1 MDIPS
6 REHTFYFKDKGE
18 RTRKTF
24 EGSFTVRAL
33 LTQQE
38 IVDVGMLMDQY
49 NRGSKT
55 LAQGVSL
62 LNRAFAELDV
72 RIIKAPAFW
81 KDSNQGRDLLDTNIV
96 FGLYKAAMD
105 AETEYDKKLEEAA
118 KEADESAKP
127 KKKKE
132 AAEA

>member
-18 RTRKTF
+18 RTKKLY
-24 EGSFTVRAL
+24 EGSFTVKAV

-38 IVDVGMLMDQY
+38 IVDVGMLLDQY

-55 LAQGVSL
+55 LPQGVAL

-72 RIIKAPAFW
+72 RIVKSPAFW
-81 KDSNQGRDLLDTNIV
+81 RDSNQGRDLLDTNIV
-96 FGLYKAAMD
+96 FGIYKSAMD
-105 AETEYDKKLEEAA
+105 SEEEYDKKLADMAEKAEEAA
-118 KEADESAKP
+118 RP
-127 KKKKE
+127 KKE
-132 AAEA
+132 AEA